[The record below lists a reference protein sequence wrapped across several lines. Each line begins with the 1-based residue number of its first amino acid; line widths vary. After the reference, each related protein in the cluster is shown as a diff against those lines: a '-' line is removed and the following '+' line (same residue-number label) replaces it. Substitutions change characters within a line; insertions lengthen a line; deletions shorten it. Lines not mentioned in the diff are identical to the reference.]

1 MVYALLA
8 ASVFL
13 ILFGLPIAYV
23 IGIASTAWVILE
35 DMIITI
41 IPSRLQ
47 SGINSFVLLA
57 IPFFIMA
64 GDLMSR
70 VGITDKLIDWIN
82 VLLGRVRGGLAH
94 VVIFFV
100 MIFSAITGSGVAVV
114 AAVGGV
120 FGEAMEK
127 QGYNKAWA
135 MANIANAAIVGP
147 IIPPSILMVIYGG
160 ATGVSIGAMLIG
172 GIIPG
177 LILGLGQSTLVALS
191 AKRRNLPKVDLP
203 YKVTPT
209 IVFTKTM
216 KALPALFMPM
226 IIVGGIMSG
235 VFTPTEAAAV
245 SALYAAILGVFFYRS
260 LSIRDFVLVARST
273 IRQTAMLLFILGVSG
288 ILAWMFARMG
298 VASMVVETLRSISD
312 NPRIIFGIV
321 IVVLMF
327 MGTWLDAS
335 AIIVLVAPIIAPL
348 MQSLGV
354 HPVHFAVVMV
364 SVVCMGMV
372 TPPLGVCLFAASSMS
387 KVPIE
392 KIVKEIVPF
401 LIYDIAVMVVL
412 MFFPQLVLW
421 LPRTFGLTY

>member
-1 MVYALLA
+1 MMLALLVG
-8 ASVFL
+8 SVLL

-23 IGIASTAWVILE
+23 IGIASSAWVMLE
-35 DMIITI
+35 EMIITI

-70 VGITDKLIDWIN
+70 VGITEKLIDWIN

-120 FGEAMEK
+120 FGQAMEK
-127 QGYNKAWA
+127 QGYDKAWA
-135 MANIANAAIVGP
+135 MANIANAAIIGP

-172 GIIPG
+172 GIVPG
-177 LILGLGQSTLVALS
+177 LILGFGQSILVALS
-191 AKRRNLPKVDLP
+191 AKRLNLPKIDLP
-203 YKVTPT
+203 FKVTPT
-209 IVFTKTM
+209 IVFTKTL
-216 KALPALFMPM
+216 KAIPALLMPI

-235 VFTPTEAAAV
+235 VFTPTEAASV

-260 LSIRDFVLVARST
+260 LSIRDFWLVAKNT
-273 IRQTAMLLFILGVSG
+273 VRQTAMLLFILGVSG

-298 VASMVVETLRSISD
+298 VASMVVEALKAVSD
-312 NPRIIFGIV
+312 NPKVIFAIV
-321 IVVLMF
+321 LLVLIF

-364 SVVCMGMV
+364 CVVSMGMV

-387 KVPIE
+387 SIPIE
-392 KIVKEIVPF
+392 KIVKAIVPF
-401 LIYDIAVMVVL
+401 LIYDTAVMFVL

-421 LPRTFGLTY
+421 LPRTFGLIY

>member
-1 MVYALLA
+1 MTLVLLA
-8 ASVFL
+8 ASIVL
-13 ILFGLPIAYV
+13 ILVGLPIAYV
-23 IGIASTAWVILE
+23 IGISSTAWVLLE
-35 DMIITI
+35 NMFISI

-47 SGINSFVLLA
+47 AGINSFVLLA

-70 VGITDKLIDWIN
+70 VGITDRLIDWLN
-82 VLLGRVRGGLAH
+82 VLVGKMRGGLAH

-120 FGEAMEK
+120 FGDAMEE

-135 MANIANAAIVGP
+135 MANIANAAIIGP
-147 IIPPSILMVIYGG
+147 IIPPSILMVVYGG

-172 GIIPG
+172 GIVPG
-177 LILGLGQSTLVALS
+177 IILGFGQSLLVALS
-191 AKRRNLPKVDLP
+191 AKRKNLPKVDLP
-203 YKVTPT
+203 YKVTPM
-209 IVFTKTM
+209 IVATKTL
-216 KALPALFMPM
+216 KAIPALVMPL
-226 IIVGGIMSG
+226 IIVGGIMAG

-245 SALYAAILGVFFYRS
+245 SALYAAILGVFFYRT
-260 LSIRDFVLVARST
+260 LKLRDFIKVGKKTIRDTS
-273 IRQTAMLLFILGVSG
+273 MLLFILGVSG

-298 VASMVVETLRSISD
+298 IAAMVVEALGAISD
-312 NPRIIFGIV
+312 NPMVIFA
-321 IVVLMF
+321 VVVLLLMF

-335 AIIVLVAPIIAPL
+335 AIVVLVAPIVAPL
-348 MQSLGV
+348 MASLGI

-387 KVPIE
+387 KI
-392 KIVKEIVPF
+392 KIDVIIKEIIPF
-401 LIYDIAVMVVL
+401 IIYDILIMVLL
-412 MFFPQLVLW
+412 MFFPELVLW
-421 LPRTFGLTY
+421 LPRTFNLI